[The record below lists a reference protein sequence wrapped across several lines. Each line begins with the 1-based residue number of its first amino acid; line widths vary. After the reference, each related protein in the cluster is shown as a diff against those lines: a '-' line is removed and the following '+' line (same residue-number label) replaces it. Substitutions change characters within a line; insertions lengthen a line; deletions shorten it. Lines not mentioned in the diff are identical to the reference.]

1 MYNSLYFK
9 DQTSSIKTKTKPLE
23 QERLEKLQTDV
34 ESIVI
39 MLSLPTSEKKYITR
53 DERNFISEVLIEME
67 QKIKI
72 LFEEVRQKDQKIYEL
87 TEYIKKLEIKSKT
100 GVPDSEQEKELKGL
114 EINEEPE
121 NFVSTPV
128 PTQRTQPKKSNLAEV
143 LRKRKKSKNY
153 RRPYCEKGSVEYRN
167 SDDSK
172 TCRSKTLQKQL
183 ETYIVKSFEELNI

>member
-9 DQTSSIKTKTKPLE
+9 DQTSSKTKPKPLE

-87 TEYIKKLEIKSKT
+87 TEYIKKLEAKSKT
-100 GVPDSEQEKELKGL
+100 DPDLEQEKELRGL

-121 NFVSTPV
+121 NLVSTPV
-128 PTQRTQPKKSNLAEV
+128 PTQRTQPKKSNSAEV
-143 LRKRKKSKNY
+143 SRKRKKSKNY
-153 RRPYCEKGSVEYRN
+153 RVPYCEKGSVEYCN

-172 TCRSKTLQKQL
+172 TCGSTLQKQVSFV
-183 ETYIVKSFEELNI
+183 VKSLEELTI